1 MKKVLKSYV
10 ANISVLF
17 SKQGPGYKEIMF
29 NLVIKSYNKIALL
42 GHMHYKYIRCNFY
55 SFSLC
60 LNFHCN
66 LTIRFIS
73 NCCSDYSWII
83 VKLKNSFF
91 YCNFY
96 IGQYKAIKCKL
107 YSKITVKSGHNGK
120 TVHICSVDKTFELS
134 HFYNF
139 D

>member
-1 MKKVLKSYV
+1 M

-29 NLVIKSYNKIALL
+29 SLVIKTYNKIALL

-66 LTIRFIS
+66 LTIRFTS

-83 VKLKNSFF
+83 VKLKNRFF

-96 IGQYKAIKCKL
+96 IGLYKSIKCKL
-107 YSKITVKSGHNGK
+107 YSKITVESGYNGK

-134 HFYNF
+134 HFYYF
-139 D
+139 DYNTEY